1 MKTIR
6 IIGPAY
12 PYRGGIATTNERLA
26 QEFISMGFD
35 VKMETFT
42 IQYPSFLFPGKTQF
56 NLKPAPE
63 NISILRS
70 INSINPLNWIK
81 VGRRISKEKPD
92 LVIIRYWLPFM
103 APCFGTIAGKIQKN
117 KHTIIIC
124 LADNVVPHEHR
135 PGDRWLTNYFIQ
147 RIDGLIAMSRSELT
161 AASTF
166 RSNLPLGYCPHPI
179 FDNYGERLSFEI
191 AKRKLKLDIDTKYL
205 LFFGF
210 IRDYKGLDLLINAFA
225 DERLRKFPVKL
236 LVAGEYYSSPE
247 PYLEL
252 IKKHNLEDLIELR
265 TDFIP
270 DDEVNLYFSSAD
282 IVVQP
287 YKSATQSGVT
297 QIGYHFNK
305 PMLVTNV
312 GGLSEIIPDGK
323 IGYVVEPD
331 VASIA
336 DALVD
341 FFANDRIDEFEA
353 NIVEEKKKFSWSN
366 LVQTFLSVYNQS
378 NKVTD

>member
-1 MKTIR
+1 MKTIK

-26 QEFISMGFD
+26 QEFLLMGFYVD
-35 VKMETFT
+35 IETF
-42 IQYPSFLFPGKTQF
+42 IVQYPSVLFPGKTQY
-56 NLKPAPE
+56 NEKTAPE
-63 NISILRS
+63 NLKIRRT
-70 INSINPLNWIK
+70 INSVNPFNWVR
-81 VGRRISKEKPD
+81 VGRRISREKPD
-92 LVIIRYWLPFM
+92 LVVIRYWLPFL
-103 APCFGTIAGKIQKN
+103 APCLGTIAGLIRKN
-117 KHTIIIC
+117 KHTVIIC

-135 PGDRWLTNYFIQ
+135 PGDRLLTNYFMQ
-147 RIDGLIAMSRSELT
+147 RIDGLVAMSKSVLND
-161 AASTF
+161 ANSF
-166 RSNLPLGYCPHPI
+166 RGDLVQGFCPHPI
-179 FDNYGERLSFEI
+179 FDNYGERLLAEV
-191 AKRKLKLDIDTKYL
+191 AKQKLHLDQTSRYL

-210 IRDYKGLDLLINAFA
+210 IRDYKGLDLLIEAFA
-225 DERLRKFPVKL
+225 DERLREFPVKL

-252 IKKHNLEDLIELR
+252 IKKNNLEDWIELR

-270 DDEVNLYFSSAD
+270 DDQVNLYFSAAD
-282 IVVQP
+282 MVVQP

-323 IGYVVEPD
+323 VGYVVEPE
-331 VASIA
+331 SGKIA

-341 FFANDRIDEFEA
+341 FYRNDRVAEFEE
-353 NIVEEKKKFSWSN
+353 NMIEEKKRFSWSN
-366 LVQTFLSVYNQS
+366 MVQTFESVYHRA
-378 NKVTD
+378 KKL

>member
-1 MKTIR
+1 LKTVK

-26 QEFISMGFD
+26 QEFTSFGFN
-35 VKMETFT
+35 VEIETFT
-42 IQYPSFLFPGKTQF
+42 LQYPSFLFPGKTQY
-56 NLKPAPE
+56 NDKPVPEHLK
-63 NISILRS
+63 IRRT
-70 INSINPLNWIK
+70 INTVNPLNWFK
-81 VGRRISKEKPD
+81 VGRRIKREKHD
-92 LVIIRYWLPFM
+92 LVIIRYWMPFF
-103 APCFGTIAGKIQKN
+103 APCMGTIASIIRKN

-124 LADNVVPHEHR
+124 LADNIVPHEHR
-135 PGDRWLTNYFIQ
+135 PGDRLLTNYFIQ

-179 FDNYGERLSFEI
+179 FDNYGERLSFEV
-191 AKRKLKLDIDTKYL
+191 ARQKLKLDVDTKYL

-210 IRDYKGLDLLINAFA
+210 IRDYKGLDLLIYAFA

-252 IKKHNLEDLIELR
+252 IKKNNLEDLIELR
-265 TDFIP
+265 TEFIP
-270 DDEVNLYFSSAD
+270 DNEVNLYFSAAD
-282 IVVQP
+282 MVVQP

-331 VASIA
+331 VTSIA

-341 FFANDRIDEFEA
+341 FFANNRITEFET

-366 LVQTFLSVYNQS
+366 LVQTFLSVYNKS
-378 NKVTD
+378 NKVND